1 MLMDKMFPFGKH
13 FVSYTCD
20 VHTNRHKSLCALVVK
35 IVYTQKNV
43 QSDTWMLYRA
53 RRIE

>member
-1 MLMDKMFPFGKH
+1 MLMDKMLPSDKH

-20 VHTNRHKSLCALVVK
+20 VHRNRHKSLCALVVK

-43 QSDTWMLYRA
+43 QTEWYLDALQG
-53 RRIE
+53 